1 MNEETVSASHFRV
14 HFKEIANGVAQGGQA
29 CTVERHGLAMVVVVS
44 VEDAEF
50 LRQHKW
56 GKAAALP
63 QKREAE
69 MITLVHPDTMP
80 LELVEEAYGLTEG
93 TTDLD
98 ILGWR
103 SLAYHSLKGWSRKC
117 PEDPSGPSG

>member
-44 VEDAEF
+44 LEDAEF

-56 GKAAALP
+56 GKAAASP
-63 QKREAE
+63 QKHEAE
-69 MITLVHPDTMP
+69 TITLNHPDTMP
-80 LELVEEAYGLTEG
+80 LELLEEAYGLTEG
-93 TTDLD
+93 TTNFE
-98 ILGWR
+98 IQGWR
-103 SLAYHSLKGWSRKC
+103 SLAYHSIKGRTGKC
-117 PEDPSGPSG
+117 PAPPCGPSG